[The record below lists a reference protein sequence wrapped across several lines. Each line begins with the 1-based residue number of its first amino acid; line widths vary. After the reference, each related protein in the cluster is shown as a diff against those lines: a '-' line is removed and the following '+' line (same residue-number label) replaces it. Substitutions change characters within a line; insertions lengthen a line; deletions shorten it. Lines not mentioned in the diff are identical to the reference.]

1 MNTEIE
7 RYKFQIESLNS
18 RMSDMEIQN
27 VELKSKQDTD
37 LLANEKKR
45 IEQNLDMQKNINKCQ

>member
-7 RYKFQIESLNS
+7 RYKFQIESLNC
-18 RMSDMEIQN
+18 RISDIEIQN

-45 IEQNLDMQKNINKCQ
+45 IEQNLDMQKNINKC